1 MRYWTTVY
9 NTSTLCAGTLEHT
22 ARLGWGKN
30 LMKFSDYVSD
40 PLSEWA
46 SEVDDRTLANP
57 PQTLCNALL
66 WWFWIWGSIIALTTV
81 KMTKRHFVWSS
92 LCGDCVR
99 QLSVGIPRHST
110 SGRSAVPHR
119 GHTVPHRGH
128 TVPHRGH
135 TVPHDGMNPP
145 ENSPSWQVTQFSMAT
160 SHPIYWQAGCS
171 LSLTHTWISSNYGIS
186 RLLRAYLDR
195 IFGHFNLTCEGKY
208 NFWRFLPNS
217 LKSLHR
223 NRHLR
228 IMRQFSQDRLC
239 APWAGGW

>member
-1 MRYWTTVY
+1 M
-9 NTSTLCAGTLEHT
+9 LEHSNS

-66 WWFWIWGSIIALTTV
+66 WWFWIWGSIIALTTA

-119 GHTVPHRGH
+119 GHTGATRGPHSA
-128 TVPHRGH
+128 TWW
-135 TVPHDGMNPP
+135 D
-145 ENSPSWQVTQFSMAT
+145 ESPGEFTQLA
-160 SHPIYWQAGCS
+160 SHPIFNGHKSPNLLAAGRMLT
-171 LSLTHTWISSNYGIS
+171 LSYTHLNIFQLWNLKAIKCILHISG
-186 RLLRAYLDR
+186 
-195 IFGHFNLTCEGKY
+195 
-208 NFWRFLPNS
+208 
-217 LKSLHR
+217 
-223 NRHLR
+223 
-228 IMRQFSQDRLC
+228 
-239 APWAGGW
+239 

>member
-40 PLSEWA
+40 PLSEWV

-81 KMTKRHFVWSS
+81 KMTKRRFVWSS

-110 SGRSAVPHR
+110 SGRSAVPQ
-119 GHTVPHRGH
+119 RGH

-195 IFGHFNLTCEGKY
+195 IFGHFNLTCEGTYK
-208 NFWRFLPNS
+208 FWGFFCTILWNV
-217 LKSLHR
+217 H
-223 NRHLR
+223 
-228 IMRQFSQDRLC
+228 IVI
-239 APWAGGW
+239 AIWG

>member
-1 MRYWTTVY
+1 M
-9 NTSTLCAGTLEHT
+9 LEHSNS

-40 PLSEWA
+40 PLSEWV

-81 KMTKRHFVWSS
+81 KMTKRRFVWSS

-110 SGRSAVPHR
+110 SGHSA
-119 GHTVPHRGH
+119 
-128 TVPHRGH
+128 VPHRGH

-195 IFGHFNLTCEGKY
+195 IFGHFNLTCEGTYKL
-208 NFWRFLPNS
+208 WRFFCTILWKVYIVIAISWLPYS
-217 LKSLHR
+217 TDSCDLDLS
-223 NRHLR
+223 
-228 IMRQFSQDRLC
+228 IE
-239 APWAGGW
+239 